1 MQDVD
6 VLFQCLLMDQMDW
19 EEGKL
24 MYSSVP
30 YIYWQGRNKNVYI
43 HDKVTKIRYN
53 KNIKLYY

>member
-1 MQDVD
+1 
-6 VLFQCLLMDQMDW
+6 
-19 EEGKL
+19 

-53 KNIKLYY
+53 KNIKLGLYLSIANILYFILILSYYKFI